1 MRPAGRE
8 WYVGIDLGI
17 RWTQVSCYHPGLP
30 EPETKGAAAGGE
42 SCRIPTAVC
51 RQKKT
56 GQWHIG
62 ERASMLAESGEG
74 MYADYLLPRAQKQEA
89 VLLEQEY
96 QARDL
101 LQIFLWKVIQMALPE
116 KGVKAVTKCVFSVE
130 SIGEESVGMLLE
142 IAGRLGFL
150 DCQVVVQDHRESF
163 YAYAVSQEPALWSY
177 DVMLYSCEGDEIWQK
192 CLSCNRKTRP
202 KVAAVE
208 EKYLGKLPEEVKEW
222 DRAFAQ
228 ILRESMAKKIV
239 SSVYLIGSGF
249 EGNWMEESLKVV
261 CQGKRAFQGKNLYT
275 KGACYGGML
284 MQRREEA
291 ETIYFC
297 EYKMKEHIFL
307 KATYRDEEEAY
318 FLVEAGDNRHQAGK
332 QFRILTEQD
341 DFLDVWIQG
350 LDGKG
355 ARIERLKLPGL
366 LVSKYRQNRL
376 AVAFWMEGETVR
388 LRIEDIGWGEL
399 QEGSGMEWE
408 FEIGGESSASQE

>member
-1 MRPAGRE
+1 MRPAGGE
-8 WYVGIDLGI
+8 WYLGIDLGI
-17 RWTQVSCYHPGLP
+17 RWTQVSCYHAGLP
-30 EPETKGAAAGGE
+30 EPETKGTAAGGD

-51 RQKKT
+51 KRKRT
-56 GQWHIG
+56 GQWCIG
-62 ERASMLAESGEG
+62 ESASMLAEAGEG
-74 MYADYLLPRAQKQEA
+74 MYADYLLPRAWKQEA
-89 VLLEQEY
+89 ILLDQEY

-116 KGVKAVTKCVFSVE
+116 KGVKAVTKCVFTVE
-130 SIGEESVGMLLE
+130 NITEGLVGMLLE
-142 IAGRLGFL
+142 VAGKLGFM
-150 DCQVVVQDHRESF
+150 DCQVVIQDRRESF
-163 YAYAVSQEPALWSY
+163 YAYAVCQDPALWSY
-177 DVMLYSCEGDEIWQK
+177 DVVLYSCEGDEIWQK
-192 CLSCNRKTRP
+192 RLACDRKTRP
-202 KVAAVE
+202 KVASVE

-275 KGACYGGML
+275 KGACYAGML
-284 MQRREEA
+284 MEHREEA
-291 ETIYFC
+291 ETVYFC
-297 EYKMKEHIFL
+297 EYKMIEHIFL
-307 KATYRDEEEAY
+307 KVTCRDEEKAF
-318 FLVEAGDNRHQAGK
+318 FLVEAGDNRHQVGK

-341 DFLDVWIQG
+341 DFLDVWVQG

-366 LVSKYRQNRL
+366 QASKYRQNRL
-376 AVAFWMEGETVR
+376 AVACWMEGEAVR

-399 QEGSGMEWE
+399 QKGTGMEWE
-408 FEIGGESSASQE
+408 FEIRGEPSAG